1 MPGLIRIAP
10 PEILQPESATPPLEF
25 SQRWDSP
32 YDRNNHQAS
41 VAVFLSRFAYF
52 RITAHAESAEVE
64 VGGVL
69 TGQWCEDAAT
79 GNQFIV
85 VNHMVPARH
94 TRQGSVY
101 LTFTKDT
108 LIDVH
113 ERIESLFPCEKIV
126 GWYHTHPRMGV
137 FLSHYDTFLHNN
149 FFPEPWQVAL
159 VVEPFSSI
167 AGFFIRQ
174 NGGTLDTTRY
184 FGFYEMDGANG
195 RRSVIQWQNLQKIEN
210 EYEGGTPHE

>member
-10 PEILQPESATPPLEF
+10 PEATLPEPTLAPLEF
-25 SQRWDSP
+25 SQKWDSP
-32 YDRNNHQAS
+32 YDRSNLQPTVS
-41 VAVFLSRFAYF
+41 VFLDRLAYF

-69 TGQWCEDAAT
+69 TGQWCENPES
-79 GNQFIV
+79 GNQFII
-85 VNHMVPARH
+85 VNHMIPARH
-94 TRQGSVY
+94 TKQGAVY

-108 LIDVH
+108 LLDVH
-113 ERIESLFPCEKIV
+113 DQVENLYPGEKIV

-149 FFPEPWQVAL
+149 FFPEPWQIAL
-159 VVEPFSSI
+159 VVEPFSSV

-174 NGGTLDTTRY
+174 TDGTLDPTRY
-184 FGFYEMDGANG
+184 FGFYEMNGANG
-195 RRSVIQWQNLQKIEN
+195 RRSVVHWQNMQKSEKVS
-210 EYEGGTPHE
+210 EGGTSYE

>member
-10 PEILQPESATPPLEF
+10 PAPKQPDSALPPLEF
-25 SQRWDSP
+25 SQRWYSP
-32 YDRNNHQAS
+32 YDRNDLQPTVS
-41 VAVFLSRFAYF
+41 VFLARLAYF

-69 TGQWCEDAAT
+69 TGRWCEDGT
-79 GNQFIV
+79 GSQYII
-85 VNHMVPARH
+85 VNHMIPARH
-94 TRQGSVY
+94 TRQGTVY

-113 ERIESLFPCEKIV
+113 EQIENLFPGEKIV

-167 AGFFIRQ
+167 AGFFIRTAD
-174 NGGTLDTTRY
+174 GTLDPTRY

-195 RRSVIQWQNLQKIEN
+195 RRSVVNWQNFQKIEN
-210 EYEGGTPHE
+210 EYEGGTPYE

>member
-10 PEILQPESATPPLEF
+10 PENNQPETSTAPREF

-32 YDRNNHQAS
+32 YDRNNLQPT
-41 VAVFLSRFAYF
+41 VAVFLSRFAYY

-69 TGQWCEDAAT
+69 TGQWCSDEA
-79 GNQFIV
+79 GGGHYIV

-113 ERIESLFPCEKIV
+113 ERIENLFPGERIV

-174 NGGTLDTTRY
+174 IDGTLDPTRY

-195 RRSVIQWQNLQKIEN
+195 RRSVIQWQNMQKIEN
-210 EYEGGTPHE
+210 EYEGGTTHE